1 MTLCADGSV
10 DAPDSGA
17 PPYAGATT
25 LESAFTRLYH
35 EHFERVYRLLGR
47 YGIAPSDVD
56 DLTQQVFTVAYARRD
71 ALLELKKPHAWLAA
85 IAVRVAHE
93 HYRWRRVRR
102 LKTWFVESSWAGRG
116 TDEVTPEREALR
128 SEAATRVRSVLGQ
141 MSKKLRDAL
150 VLVELE
156 GLGTEEA
163 AEILAI
169 PPNTLRSRQRLAK
182 ESFERLWLAA
192 EERKERSR

>member
-10 DAPDSGA
+10 EAPEAGA
-17 PPYAGATT
+17 PPQAGAT
-25 LESAFTRLYH
+25 LEGAFTRLYQ
-35 EHFERVYRLLGR
+35 EHFDRVYRLLGR

-56 DLTQQVFTVAYARRD
+56 DLAQQVFTVAYGRRD
-71 ALLELKKPHAWLAA
+71 ALPNLKNPHAWLAA

-93 HYRWRRVRR
+93 HFRWRRVRR
-102 LKTWFVESSWAGRG
+102 LKTWVVESSWAARS
-116 TDEVTPEREALR
+116 TDDATPEREALR
-128 SEAATRVRSVLGQ
+128 GEASARVRSVLER

-169 PPNTLRSRQRLAK
+169 PPNTLRSRQRLAR

>member
-1 MTLCADGSV
+1 MWADGSV
-10 DAPDSGA
+10 EAPEAGA
-17 PPYAGATT
+17 PPQAGAS
-25 LESAFTRLYH
+25 LEVAFTRLYQ

-47 YGIAPSDVD
+47 YGIAPHDVD
-56 DLTQQVFTVAYARRD
+56 DLAQQVFIVAYARRD
-71 ALLELKKPHAWLAA
+71 ALAELKNPHAWLAA

-102 LKTWFVESSWAGRG
+102 LKAWVVEHSWAARG
-116 TDEVTPEREALR
+116 ADEATPEREALR
-128 SEAATRVRSVLGQ
+128 SESAARVRSVLEQ

-150 VLVELE
+150 VLLELQ
-156 GLGTEEA
+156 GLATEEA

-192 EERKERSR
+192 EQQKERSR